1 MSYARGLLSRGEE
14 VVYESRMHWLGIVA
28 QTWIW
33 IVAGILALTVLI
45 WQGAQD
51 PWNLKDLLMIA
62 AGLVLIAA
70 VVRIAWV
77 MLVWQNEEYLITTRR
92 VSKAHG
98 VLNKHMA
105 DSSLEKVNDAVLTQ
119 SVFGR
124 IFGYG
129 TLDIL
134 TAAEEQGEERLA
146 DFPMMA
152 DPVPFKK
159 AMLDQK
165 ELLERPDLAQ
175 PRWQRTPAMP
185 QMQVAEPMPPRAGSN
200 RVHEVH
206 PDAPVP
212 AAAAAAPL
220 HAGEAPAQA
229 TAQNL
234 ADTLERLGTLR
245 DKGLITPEEFELKKQ
260 QLLERM

>member
-1 MSYARGLLSRGEE
+1 MSYARSLLSRGEE
-14 VVYESRMHWLGIVA
+14 VAFESRMHWLGIVA

-33 IVAGILALTVLI
+33 LLAALIAVAVVIWQGTQPTTRSRDILMIVAGIL
-45 WQGAQD
+45 
-51 PWNLKDLLMIA
+51 
-62 AGLVLIAA
+62 LVVA
-70 VVRIAWV
+70 VVRLVWV
-77 MLVWQNEEYLITTRR
+77 MLVWRNEEYLVTTRR
-92 VSKAHG
+92 VIKAHG

-105 DSSLEKVNDAVLTQ
+105 DSSLEKINDAVLSQ

-165 ELLERPDLAQ
+165 ELLERPELAQ
-175 PRWQRTPAMP
+175 PRWQRGPAAP
-185 QMQVAEPMPPRAGSN
+185 QMQVAEPMPPRAGSS
-200 RVHEVH
+200 RVQEVRT
-206 PDAPVP
+206 DAPGP
-212 AAAAAAPL
+212 AAAAPAAP
-220 HAGEAPAQA
+220 AANPAQSV
-229 TAQNL
+229 

>member
-33 IVAGILALTVLI
+33 LVAGVLALAVLI

-51 PWNLKDLLMIA
+51 PWNLRDLLTIA

-70 VVRIAWV
+70 VVRIAWI
-77 MLVWQNEEYLITTRR
+77 MLVWQNEEYLVTTRR
-92 VSKAHG
+92 IIKAHG

-105 DSSLEKVNDAVLTQ
+105 DSNLEKVNDAVLTQ

-175 PRWQRTPAMP
+175 PRWQRAPAMP
-185 QMQVAEPMPPRAGSN
+185 QMQVAEPMPPRAGSD
-200 RVHEVH
+200 RVHEVR
-206 PDAPVP
+206 PDAPAP
-212 AAAAAAPL
+212 ASAPPT
-220 HAGEAPAQA
+220 HESPAQA
-229 TAQNL
+229 TAQNV

>member
-33 IVAGILALTVLI
+33 IVAAVLALTVLI

-51 PWNLKDLLMIA
+51 PWDFKDVLMIA
-62 AGLVLIAA
+62 AGLVLIVA

-77 MLVWQNEEYLITTRR
+77 MLVWQNEEYLVTTRR
-92 VSKAHG
+92 VIKAHG

-105 DSSLEKVNDAVLTQ
+105 DSSLEKVNDAVLSQ

-152 DPVPFKK
+152 GPVPFKK

-175 PRWQRTPAMP
+175 PRWQRAPAMP

-200 RVHEVH
+200 RVHEVRGDGE
-206 PDAPVP
+206 PIESPP
-212 AAAAAAPL
+212 AAMAAVAAP
-220 HAGEAPAQA
+220 AEP

>member
-1 MSYARGLLSRGEE
+1 MSYARSLLSRGEE

-33 IVAGILALTVLI
+33 ILAAVISLAVII
-45 WQGAQD
+45 WQGAQET
-51 PWNLKDLLMIA
+51 PFPQRDLLMIV
-62 AGLVLIAA
+62 AGAVLVVA
-70 VVRIAWV
+70 VLRLGWV
-77 MLVWQNEEYLITTRR
+77 LLVWQSEEYLVTTRR
-92 VSKAHG
+92 VIKAHG

-105 DSSLEKVNDAVLTQ
+105 DSSLEKINDAVLSQ

-124 IFGYG
+124 IFGFG

-146 DFPMMA
+146 DFPMIA

-165 ELLERPDLAQ
+165 ELLERPELAQ
-175 PRWQRTPAMP
+175 PRWQRGPATP
-185 QMQVAEPMPPRAGSN
+185 QMQQPEPMPPRAGSR
-200 RVHEVH
+200 RVHEVVPEDH
-206 PDAPVP
+206 GEAPRP
-212 AAAAAAPL
+212 APSSSP
-220 HAGEAPAQA
+220 APAQA
-229 TAQNL
+229 TAQAV

-245 DKGLITPEEFELKKQ
+245 DKGLITPEEFDAKKH

>member
-33 IVAGILALTVLI
+33 IVAAILALTVLI

-51 PWNLKDLLMIA
+51 PWDFRDLLMIG
-62 AGLVLIAA
+62 AGLVLIVA
-70 VVRIAWV
+70 VVRLVWV
-77 MLVWQNEEYLITTRR
+77 MLVWQNEEYLVTTRR
-92 VSKAHG
+92 VIKAHG

-105 DSSLEKVNDAVLTQ
+105 ESSLEKVNDAVLSQ

-134 TAAEEQGEERLA
+134 TAAEEQGEERMA

-175 PRWQRTPAMP
+175 PRWQRGPAMP
-185 QMQVAEPMPPRAGSN
+185 QMQVAEPLPPRAGSN
-200 RVHEVH
+200 RVHEVRADGE
-206 PDAPVP
+206 PVEPAPAAV
-212 AAAAAAPL
+212 AAAAAP
-220 HAGEAPAQA
+220 AEP

>member
-1 MSYARGLLSRGEE
+1 MARRRALW
-14 VVYESRMHWLGIVA
+14 WLGGV
-28 QTWIW
+28 
-33 IVAGILALTVLI
+33 VG
-45 WQGAQD
+45 
-51 PWNLKDLLMIA
+51 IA

-92 VSKAHG
+92 VIKAHG

-105 DSSLEKVNDAVLTQ
+105 DSNLEKVNDAVLSQ

-175 PRWQRTPAMP
+175 PRWQRGPAMP
-185 QMQVAEPMPPRAGSN
+185 QMQVAEPMPPRDGSN

-206 PDAPVP
+206 GDAEPAQPAP
-212 AAAAAAPL
+212 AAVAAAAP
-220 HAGEAPAQA
+220 AEP